1 MWSYFEAVAS
11 FPATI
16 HRARPALGAPFL
28 IIATVAW
35 RGGLRR
41 VGFPS
46 WRHRR
51 LIGWLAG
58 IYAGFAYPPV
68 SSDLAAILVEVFQGL
83 GSAASVTSL
92 IHNMA

>member
-16 HRARPALGAPFL
+16 HRARPALGASLL

-51 LIGWLAG
+51 LIGWLG
-58 IYAGFAYPPV
+58 WIYAGFAYPPAP
-68 SSDLAAILVEVFQGL
+68 SDMSAILVEVFKGL
-83 GSAASVTSL
+83 GSTASVAGF
-92 IHNMA
+92 IHNAG